1 MGRNDERAG
10 HVRKLRDIARAAQ
23 VEYVSKDLALRVHG
37 QGLGGWRQGLAGGR
51 VEGGG
56 RGTEG
61 GQGRAGA
68 RGRAGP
74 GGGGRARHLL
84 TSFRLVGRY
93 TWNCTAPLLKLLPI
107 HFKCFFVFFTALPF
121 RSGGPGTTSKQ
132 SSHWAGR
139 LCPPL
144 LSFNIITLQTGRVR
158 KKAVCYRKNWVRVNV
173 RRPNTSPQKKNESA
187 TPNKTL
193 ANIGQYGSETE
204 SATVRNSPRQS
215 ERVTNVSDGP
225 H

>member
-1 MGRNDERAG
+1 MRP
-10 HVRKLRDIARAAQ
+10 AR
-23 VEYVSKDLALRVHG
+23 LARLPR
-37 QGLGGWRQGLAGGR
+37 
-51 VEGGG
+51 
-56 RGTEG
+56 
-61 GQGRAGA
+61 
-68 RGRAGP
+68 P
-74 GGGGRARHLL
+74 G
-84 TSFRLVGRY
+84 FRFSGRY
-93 TWNCTAPLLKLLPI
+93 ARNRTAPLLKLLPI
-107 HFKCFFVFFTALPF
+107 HFKCFFCFFAALLF

-144 LSFNIITLQTGRVR
+144 PSFNIITLQTGRVR
-158 KKAVCYRKNWVRVNV
+158 KKAVCYRKNRVRVNV

-193 ANIGQYGSETE
+193 ANIGQYGSEPE